1 MTITHDHADTAD
13 TGALGM
19 LWLEITGQCQ
29 LSCLHCYAGSG
40 PDGTHGTMTAD
51 NWEHVIGQAAAL
63 GTRIV
68 QFIGGEP
75 TMHPDLPRLIRHAL
89 GRGLAVEVYT
99 NLVHVSPEMWEA
111 FTLAGVRLA
120 TSWYS
125 DDRDKHEQVTGRDTW
140 RQTKANVEKA
150 LRRGIPL
157 RAGVIDGIVTSQ
169 RAAEGE
175 RQLLHIG
182 IRDVGADTIRQFGRG
197 TTPDPSQACGNCGR
211 GRAAVLPDG
220 TVTPCP
226 LTRWLAAGNV
236 RDTPLS
242 DILGTVTGLA
252 ESIIPRRVTG
262 CAPHCAPVQ
271 SDCKP
276 SAAPPCDP
284 NIVSCGP
291 DTRAARACNP
301 TCIPDSY
308 CNPLCTPGAC
318 KPRI

>member
-1 MTITHDHADTAD
+1 MTLTHDHADTVH
-13 TGALGM
+13 TGQLGM

-29 LSCLHCYAGSG
+29 LTCQHCYAGSG
-40 PDGTHGTMTAD
+40 PDGTHGTMTAGD
-51 NWEHVIGQAAAL
+51 WEHVIGQAAAL

-75 TMHPDLPRLIRHAL
+75 TMHPDLPRLIRCAL
-89 GRGLAVEVYT
+89 GHGLTVEVYT

-111 FTLAGVRLA
+111 FSLAGVQLA

-140 RQTKANVEKA
+140 RQTKANVGKA

-157 RAGVIDGIVTSQ
+157 RAGVIDGIVYGQ
-169 RAAEGE
+169 RAAEGK
-175 RQLLHIG
+175 RQLVQLG
-182 IRDVGADTIRQFGRG
+182 IRDVGTDTIRQFGRG
-197 TTPDPSQACGNCGR
+197 AVPDPSQACGHCGH

-226 LTRWLAAGNV
+226 MTRWLAAGNV

-242 DILGTVTGLA
+242 DIMAGVTGLA
-252 ESIIPRRVTG
+252 ERVIPQRVAD

-271 SDCKP
+271 DDFCKP
-276 SAAPPCDP
+276 SAQEPCDP
-284 NIVSCGP
+284 NIRTV
-291 DTRAARACNP
+291 TACNP

-308 CNPLCTPGAC
+308 CNPLCTPGVC